1 MNLQSL
7 VTHFSI
13 CGLFTLNCIENMKQR
28 LLLVGSFIFFTLAS
42 IGQPI
47 FEAPRCGADMFQQIL
62 RKDPLFVSNEK
73 VMNEKIRAWVLQA
86 SGQKTISI
94 SVNNVGNNNVV
105 VAPTSVPVVTVPV
118 VFHIVNQNAAA
129 ISDQMI
135 IDAVAELNKAF
146 AHLGVYG
153 TDPKGVDTRIQFCL
167 ATRTPDG
174 GKTNGIDRINSYY
187 QNIDVD
193 LEAGKLGVL
202 SNWNPSKYANIWLVN
217 SIQGEIQPSVFE
229 CGKWERMGYGG
240 YASAGGG
247 LVVSSLSTP
256 LVAHEMGHY
265 LSLLH
270 TFQGTNCANN
280 DCTTDGDLVCDTP
293 PDRSIK
299 SSPCSSPENSCNTDT
314 ISGPFTVDEP
324 DNISNFM
331 DYGSPCPSVFTQGQ
345 ANRMMAFLNVFNGG
359 SLLTS
364 DGCSAPCADNV
375 AASFNFDAN
384 PHPVAGSTVN
394 FVNTSVGALTYEWYV
409 NGALVSTAN
418 NYSNTFTAIGT
429 YKVELKGVTA
439 GASCFSTYTANV
451 IVNCGVDAR
460 FSPDK
465 RIIASAAGVY
475 KDPVHFLNKSYG
487 ATTYNWYVSDELGTN
502 EQMVS
507 TSNDLLYDFLKPGS
521 YTIRLVA
528 SAGACISNSPTY
540 TLQVNN
546 PAADGQINIYS
557 VNCYKN
563 DSVRVV
569 FGVRNNGYDTIPAG
583 VSVNFYDR
591 YPSVPGP
598 IKMLNSF
605 VTDQMILG
613 KCEKVYTHIV
623 KAPRLNLD
631 SISLV
636 FDEENSVSELNEGNN
651 RTNRK
656 DFRFRLFVIPSDTT
670 VFVNTTLVIK
680 DSSAPDKLASI
691 KWSSSKGLLSCTT
704 CSNPVLS
711 VIDTTL
717 VKANAISV
725 FGCEDS
731 TFATINVFPVDVSIN
746 NLMVRCYKNDS
757 LQITSTVCLDSQ
769 YTSLYQPTQIRYF
782 DSDSTLPTSKFLGA
796 GWILASTSFAGN
808 CATITHIARNQN
820 VTNVVAYV
828 NSGLTPFENNT
839 ANNKTSVSYVPFS
852 IRFNPTQIDV
862 YRGDPTTLQPINSGD
877 KATTIVWTPSKGL
890 SCSNCLTPVL
900 TTNTNTLLKIV
911 GTTALFCKDSA
922 TLQVNAYHRS
932 HIALPNA
939 FSPNGDGLND
949 VFYVI
954 AGKDVKQ
961 VKQFQ
966 VFNRWGQKMFER
978 TNGKT
983 NDISFGWNGYYNGQ
997 LVVQGTYVYQIVIEL
1012 LTGELE
1018 IHKGNISVI
1027 R

>member
-418 NYSNTFTAIGT
+418 NYSNTFTATGT

-507 TSNDLLYDFLKPGS
+507 TSTDLLYDFLKPGS
-521 YTIRLVA
+521 YKIRLVA
-528 SAGACISNSPTY
+528 SAGACISNSPIY

-757 LQITSTVCLDSQ
+757 LQITSTVCLDNQ

-808 CATITHIARNQN
+808 CATITHIVRNQN

-997 LVVQGTYVYQIVIEL
+997 LVAQGTYVYQIVIEL

>member
-1 MNLQSL
+1 
-7 VTHFSI
+7 
-13 CGLFTLNCIENMKQR
+13 MKQR

-62 RKDPLFVSNEK
+62 RKDPLYASNEN

-86 SGQKTISI
+86 AGQKTISI

-129 ISDQMI
+129 ITDQMI

-153 TDPKGVDTRIQFCL
+153 TDPKGIDTRIQFCL

-409 NGALVSTAN
+409 NGTLVSTAN
-418 NYSNTFTAIGT
+418 NYSNTFTATGT

-460 FSPDK
+460 LSPDK

-623 KAPRLNLD
+623 KAPRLNVD

-656 DFRFRLFVIPSDTT
+656 GFRFRLFVIPSDTT

-725 FGCEDS
+725 FGCDDS
-731 TFATINVFPVDVSIN
+731 TFATINVFPVDISIN

-757 LQITSTVCLDSQ
+757 LQITSTVCLDNQ

-808 CATITHIARNQN
+808 CATITHIVRNQN
-820 VTNVVAYV
+820 VTSVVAYV

-997 LVVQGTYVYQIVIEL
+997 LVAQGTYVYQIVIEL

>member
-293 PDRSIK
+293 PDRSIN

-502 EQMVS
+502 EKMVS

-623 KAPRLNLD
+623 KAPRLNVD

-757 LQITSTVCLDSQ
+757 LQITSTVCLDNQ

-808 CATITHIARNQN
+808 CATITHIVRNQN

-839 ANNKTSVSYVPFS
+839 ANNKISVSYVPFS

-997 LVVQGTYVYQIVIEL
+997 LVAQGTYVYQIVIEL

>member
-129 ISDQMI
+129 ITDQMI

-418 NYSNTFTAIGT
+418 NYSNSFTATGT

-502 EQMVS
+502 EKMVS

-598 IKMLNSF
+598 IKMLNSI

-757 LQITSTVCLDSQ
+757 LQITSTVCLDNQ

-808 CATITHIARNQN
+808 CATISHIVRNQN

-839 ANNKTSVSYVPFS
+839 ANNKISVSYVPFS

-997 LVVQGTYVYQIVIEL
+997 LVAQGTYVYQIVIEL

>member
-1 MNLQSL
+1 M
-7 VTHFSI
+7 
-13 CGLFTLNCIENMKQR
+13 MRR
-28 LLLVGSFIFFTLAS
+28 LLLVCGFIVLAIAS
-42 IGQPI
+42 MAQQV
-47 FEAPRCGADMFQQIL
+47 FDAPKCGAEAYQQLL
-62 RKDPLFVSNEK
+62 RKDPMYVSREN
-73 VMNEKIRAWVLQA
+73 VMNEKIRAWVMQA
-86 SGQKTISI
+86 AGQRNIRISE
-94 SVNNVGNNNVV
+94 NNVGNNNVV
-105 VAPTSVPVVTVPV
+105 VAPMSVPVVTIPV
-118 VFHIVNQNAAA
+118 VFHIVNQNASA
-129 ISDQMI
+129 ITDQMI

-146 AHLGVYG
+146 AHLGIYG

-193 LEAGKLGVL
+193 LEGGVLGAL

-270 TFQGTNCANN
+270 TFTGTNCLNN

-299 SSPCSSPENSCNTDT
+299 GSSCAAPENSCNTDS
-314 ISGPFTVDEP
+314 ISGPFTTDVP

-345 ANRMMAFLNVFNGG
+345 ADRMMAFLNVFNGG

-364 DGCSAPCADNV
+364 DGCSAPCPDNV
-375 AASFNFDAN
+375 VASFNFDGN
-384 PHPVAGSTVN
+384 PHPVVGSTVN
-394 FVNTSVGALTYEWYV
+394 FINTSIGALTYEWYL
-409 NGALVSTAN
+409 NGALVSTTN
-418 NYSNTFTAIGT
+418 NYSNTFTATGT
-429 YKVELKGVTA
+429 YKVVLKGVTA
-439 GASCFSTYTANV
+439 AVVCYSTYTANV

-465 RIIASAAGVY
+465 RIIASAGGVY
-475 KDPVHFLNKSYG
+475 KDPVTFINKSYG
-487 ATTYNWYVSDELGTN
+487 ASTYNWYVSDELGAN

-507 TSNDLLYDFLKPGS
+507 TSTNLLYDFLKPGN
-521 YTIRLVA
+521 YKIRLVA
-528 SAGACISNSPTY
+528 STGACTSNSPTY

-557 VNCYKN
+557 VSCYKK

-591 YPSVPGP
+591 YPTVPGP

-605 VTDQMILG
+605 ATDQIILG

-636 FDEENSVSELNEGNN
+636 FDEENSITELNEGNN

-656 DFRFRLFVIPSDTT
+656 DFKFKLLLFPKDTT
-670 VFVNTTLVIK
+670 VLVNTTLTIK
-680 DSSAPDKLASI
+680 DSTAPDKLASI

-711 VIDTTL
+711 VIDTAL
-717 VKANAISV
+717 VKATAISV

-731 TFATINVFPVDVSIN
+731 TFADIKVFPVDLSIN
-746 NLMVRCYKNDS
+746 NLNVRCYKSDS
-757 LQITSTVCLDSQ
+757 LQITSTVCLDNQ
-769 YTSLYQPTQIRYF
+769 YTSLYRPTQIRYF
-782 DSDSTLPTSKFLGA
+782 DSDSTLPTSKFLGS
-796 GWILASTSFAGN
+796 GWIGTSQSFAGN
-808 CATITHIARNQN
+808 CATITHIVRNQN
-820 VTNVVAYV
+820 VTGVVAYL
-828 NSGLTPFENNT
+828 NSGLSPFETNI
-839 ANNKTSVSYVPFS
+839 ANNKVSIAYVPFS

-862 YRGDPTTLQPINSGD
+862 YRGEPTTLQPINSGE
-877 KATTIVWTPSKGL
+877 KATTIVWTPTQGL
-890 SCSNCLTPVL
+890 NCTGCLTPVL
-900 TTNTNTLLKIV
+900 TTNVNGLFKIV

-922 TLQVNAYHRS
+922 MLQVNAYYRS

-966 VFNRWGQKMFER
+966 VFNRWGQKMFEK

-983 NDISFGWNGYYNGQ
+983 NDINFGWNGYYNGQ
-997 LVVQGTYVYQIVIEL
+997 LVAQGTYVYQIVIEL
-1012 LTGELE
+1012 LSGELE

>member
-105 VAPTSVPVVTVPV
+105 VAPTSVPVVTVPL

-757 LQITSTVCLDSQ
+757 LQITSTVCLDNQ

-839 ANNKTSVSYVPFS
+839 ANNKISVSYVPFS

>member
-1 MNLQSL
+1 M
-7 VTHFSI
+7 
-13 CGLFTLNCIENMKQR
+13 QR
-28 LLLVGSFIFFTLAS
+28 LLLVFGFIVLALAS
-42 IGQPI
+42 MGQEV
-47 FEAPRCGADMFQQIL
+47 FEAPKCGADAYQQLL
-62 RKDPLFVSNEK
+62 RKDPMYVSREN

-86 SGQKTISI
+86 AGQRSI
-94 SVNNVGNNNVV
+94 KIAENNIGTNNVV
-105 VAPTSVPVVTVPV
+105 VAPMSVPVVTIPV
-118 VFHIVNQNAAA
+118 VFHIVNQNAAT
-129 ISDQMI
+129 ITDQMI
-135 IDAVAELNKAF
+135 IDAVADLNKAF

-167 ATRTPDG
+167 ASRTPDG
-174 GKTNGIDRINSYY
+174 GKTNGIERINSYY

-193 LEAGKLGVL
+193 LEGGKLGGL

-240 YASAGGG
+240 YAGPGSG

-270 TFQGTNCANN
+270 TFQGTNCLNN

-299 SSPCSSPENSCNTDT
+299 GSSCTSPENSCNTDT
-314 ISGPFTVDEP
+314 ISGPFTTDEP

-345 ANRMMAFLNVFNGG
+345 ADRMMAFLNLFNGG

-364 DGCSAPCADNV
+364 DGCAAPCSDNV
-375 AASFNFDAN
+375 VASFNFDTN
-384 PHPVAGSTVN
+384 PHPVVGSVVN
-394 FVNTSVGALTYEWYV
+394 FINTSVGALTYEWYLD
-409 NGALVSTAN
+409 GTLVSTAN
-418 NYSNTFTAIGT
+418 NYSNTFSATGT
-429 YKVELKGVTA
+429 YKIVLKALTA
-439 GASCFSTYTANV
+439 TSGCYSTYTANV

-465 RIIASAAGVY
+465 RIIASAGGVY
-475 KDPVHFLNKSYG
+475 KDPITFINKSYG
-487 ATTYNWYVSDELGTN
+487 ATTYNWYVSDELGAN

-507 TSNDLLYDFLKPGS
+507 TSTDLLYDFLKPGN

-528 SAGACISNSPTY
+528 SAGACSSNSPTY
-540 TLQVNN
+540 NLQVNN

-563 DSVRVV
+563 DSIRVV

-591 YPSVPGP
+591 FPSVPGP

-605 VTDQMILG
+605 ATDQAILG
-613 KCEKVYTHIV
+613 KCEKVYTHFV

-631 SISLV
+631 SITLV
-636 FDEENSVSELNEGNN
+636 FDEENIVSELNEGNN
-651 RTNRK
+651 SSSRK
-656 DFRFRLFVIPSDTT
+656 DFKFRLFVLPNDTT

-680 DSSAPDKLASI
+680 DSSAPDKISSI
-691 KWSSSKGLLSCTT
+691 TWTSSKGSLSCTG

-711 VIDTTL
+711 VIDTTV
-717 VKANAISV
+717 VKASAISV

-731 TFATINVFPVDVSIN
+731 TFANIKVFPVDLSIN
-746 NLMVRCYKNDS
+746 NLIVHCYKNDS
-757 LQITSTVCLDSQ
+757 LQITSTVCLDNQ
-769 YTSLYQPTQIRYF
+769 YTSLYKPTQIRYF

-796 GWILASTSFAGN
+796 GWIGTGQSFAGN
-808 CATITHIARNQN
+808 CATITHVVRNQN
-820 VTNVVAYV
+820 VTNVVAYL
-828 NSGLTPFENNT
+828 NSGLVPFETNS
-839 ANNKTSVSYVPFS
+839 ANNKVSIAYVPFS

-862 YRGDPTTLQPINSGD
+862 YRGEPTTLQPINSGD
-877 KATTIVWTPSKGL
+877 KATTIVWTPPAGL
-890 SCSNCLTPVL
+890 SCTGCLTPVL

-922 TLQVNAYHRS
+922 TLQVNAYYRS

-966 VFNRWGQKMFER
+966 VFNRWGQKMFEK

-983 NDISFGWNGYYNGQ
+983 NDINFGWNGYYNGQ
-997 LVVQGTYVYQIVIEL
+997 LAAQGTYVYQIVIEL
-1012 LTGELE
+1012 LSGALE
-1018 IHKGNISVI
+1018 VHKGNISVI

>member
-129 ISDQMI
+129 ITDQMI

-507 TSNDLLYDFLKPGS
+507 TSTDLLYDFLKPGS
-521 YTIRLVA
+521 YKIRLVA
-528 SAGACISNSPTY
+528 SAGACISNSPIY

-757 LQITSTVCLDSQ
+757 LQITSTVCLDNQ

-808 CATITHIARNQN
+808 CATITHIVRNQN
-820 VTNVVAYV
+820 VTSVVAYV

>member
-62 RKDPLFVSNEK
+62 RKDPLYASNEN

-129 ISDQMI
+129 ITDQMI

-270 TFQGTNCANN
+270 TFQGTNCVNN

-409 NGALVSTAN
+409 NGTLVSTAN
-418 NYSNTFTAIGT
+418 NYSNTFTATGT

-487 ATTYNWYVSDELGTN
+487 ATTYNWYVSDALGAN

-680 DSSAPDKLASI
+680 DSSAPDKSASI

-757 LQITSTVCLDSQ
+757 LQITSTVCLDNQ

-782 DSDSTLPTSKFLGA
+782 DSDSTLPTSKFLGT

-808 CATITHIARNQN
+808 CATITHIVRNQN
-820 VTNVVAYV
+820 VTSVVAYV

-997 LVVQGTYVYQIVIEL
+997 LVAQGTYVYQIVIEL

>member
-1 MNLQSL
+1 MR
-7 VTHFSI
+7 
-13 CGLFTLNCIENMKQR
+13 K
-28 LLLVGSFIFFTLAS
+28 LLLVCGFIVLAFAS
-42 IGQPI
+42 MGQEV
-47 FEAPRCGADMFQQIL
+47 FEAPKCGADAYLQLL
-62 RKDPLFVSNEK
+62 RKDPMYVSREN
-73 VMNEKIRAWVLQA
+73 VLNEKIRAWVMQA
-86 SGQKTISI
+86 AGQRSI
-94 SVNNVGNNNVV
+94 KIYENNIGNNNVV
-105 VAPTSVPVVTVPV
+105 VAPASVPVVTIPV
-118 VFHIVNQNAAA
+118 VFHVVNQNAAA
-129 ISDQMI
+129 ITDQMI

-146 AHLGVYG
+146 AHIGIYG
-153 TDPKGVDTRIQFCL
+153 IDPKGADTRIQFCL
-167 ATRTPDG
+167 ATRTPSG

-193 LEAGKLGVL
+193 LESGKLGAL

-270 TFQGTNCANN
+270 TFQGTNCLNN

-299 SSPCSSPENSCNTDT
+299 GSSCAAPENSCNTDT
-314 ISGPFTVDEP
+314 ISGPFTSDHP

-345 ANRMMAFLNVFNGG
+345 ADRMMAFLNLFNGG

-364 DGCSAPCADNV
+364 DGCSAPCSDNV
-375 AASFNFDAN
+375 VASFNFDAN
-384 PHPVAGSTVN
+384 PHPIVGSAVN
-394 FVNTSVGALTYEWYV
+394 FINTSVGALTYEWYL

-418 NYSNTFTAIGT
+418 NYSNTFSATGT
-429 YKVELKGVTA
+429 YTIELKALTA
-439 GASCFSTYTANV
+439 LASCYSTYTANV

-475 KDPVHFLNKSYG
+475 KDPVTFLNKSYG
-487 ATTYNWYVSDELGTN
+487 ASTYNWYVSDELGAN

-507 TSNDLLYDFLKPGS
+507 TSTDLLYDFLKPGN
-521 YTIRLVA
+521 YKIRLVGT
-528 SAGACISNSPTY
+528 AGACSSNSPTY

-605 VTDQMILG
+605 ATDQVILG

-631 SISLV
+631 SITLV
-636 FDEENSVSELNEGNN
+636 FDEENIVTELNEANN
-651 RTNRK
+651 KSSRK
-656 DFRFRLFVIPSDTT
+656 DFKFRLFVTPNDTT
-670 VFVNTTLVIK
+670 VLVNTTLIIK

-717 VKANAISV
+717 VKASAVSV

-731 TFATINVFPVDVSIN
+731 TFATIKVFPVDLSIS
-746 NLMVRCYKNDS
+746 NLTVRCYKTDS
-757 LQITSTVCLDSQ
+757 LQITSTVCLDNQ
-769 YTSLYQPTQIRYF
+769 YTSLYKPTQIRYF

-796 GWILASTSFAGN
+796 VWIASAQSFAGN
-808 CATITHIARNQN
+808 CATITHVVRNQN
-820 VTNVVAYV
+820 VTNVLAYL
-828 NSGLTPFENNT
+828 NSGLVPFETNST
-839 ANNKTSVSYVPFS
+839 NNKVNVAYVPFS
-852 IRFNPTQIDV
+852 IRFNPVQIDV
-862 YRGDPTTLQPINSGD
+862 YRGEPNTLLPINSGD
-877 KATTIVWTPSKGL
+877 KATTIVWTPPAGL
-890 SCSNCLTPVL
+890 SCTGCLTPVL
-900 TTNTNTLLKIV
+900 TTNVNGLFKIV

-922 TLQVNAYHRS
+922 TLQVNAYYRS

-966 VFNRWGQKMFER
+966 VFNRWGQKMFEK

-983 NDISFGWNGYYNGQ
+983 NDINFGWNGYYNGQ
-997 LVVQGTYVYQIVIEL
+997 LVAQGTYVYQIVIEL
-1012 LTGELE
+1012 LSGGLE
-1018 IHKGNISVI
+1018 IHKGNISVL

>member
-1 MNLQSL
+1 MR
-7 VTHFSI
+7 
-13 CGLFTLNCIENMKQR
+13 R
-28 LLLVGSFIFFTLAS
+28 LLLVCGLIVLALAS
-42 IGQPI
+42 MGQQV
-47 FEAPRCGADMFQQIL
+47 FEAPKCGADAYQQLL
-62 RKDPLFVSNEK
+62 RKDPMYVSREN
-73 VMNEKIRAWVLQA
+73 VMNEKIRAWVMQA
-86 SGQKTISI
+86 AGQRNIRISE
-94 SVNNVGNNNVV
+94 NNVGNNNVV
-105 VAPTSVPVVTVPV
+105 VAPMSVPVVTIPV

-129 ISDQMI
+129 ITDQMI
-135 IDAVAELNKAF
+135 IDAVTELNKAF
-146 AHLGVYG
+146 AHLGIYG

-193 LEAGKLGVL
+193 LEGGVLGAL

-217 SIQGEIQPSVFE
+217 SIQGEIPPSVFE

-240 YASAGGG
+240 YAGPGSG

-270 TFQGTNCANN
+270 TFAGTNCLNN
-280 DCTTDGDLVCDTP
+280 DCTTNGDLVCDTP
-293 PDRSIK
+293 PDRSTK
-299 SSPCSSPENSCNTDT
+299 GSSCASPENSCNTDT
-314 ISGPFTVDEP
+314 ISGPFTSDQP

-345 ANRMMAFLNVFNGG
+345 ADRMMAFLNVFSGG

-364 DGCSAPCADNV
+364 DGCSAPCPDNV
-375 AASFNFDAN
+375 VVSFNFDTN
-384 PHPVAGSTVN
+384 PHPVVGSTVN
-394 FVNTSVGALTYEWYV
+394 FINTSIGALTYEWYLDGV
-409 NGALVSTAN
+409 LVSTAI
-418 NYSNTFTAIGT
+418 NYSNTFTATGT
-429 YKVELKGVTA
+429 YKIVLKALTA
-439 GASCFSTYTANV
+439 AATCYSTYTANV

-460 FSPDK
+460 FSPNK

-475 KDPVHFLNKSYG
+475 KDPVTFINKSYG
-487 ATTYNWYVSDELGTN
+487 ATAYNWYVSDELGAN

-507 TSNDLLYDFLKPGS
+507 TSTDLLYDFLKPGS
-521 YTIRLVA
+521 YKIRLVA
-528 SAGACISNSPTY
+528 SAGSCISNSPIY
-540 TLQVNN
+540 TLQVDN

-557 VNCYKN
+557 VSCYKK

-583 VSVNFYDR
+583 ASVNFYDR
-591 YPSVPGP
+591 YPTVPGS

-605 VTDQMILG
+605 ATDQIILG

-623 KAPRLNLD
+623 KAPSLNLD
-631 SISLV
+631 AISLV
-636 FDEENSVSELNEGNN
+636 FDEENSVTELNEGNN

-656 DFRFRLFVIPSDTT
+656 DFKFKLLLFPKDTT
-670 VFVNTTLVIK
+670 VLVNTTLTIK
-680 DSSAPDKLASI
+680 DSTAPDKLASI
-691 KWSSSKGLLSCTT
+691 TWSTSKGSLSCTS

-711 VIDTTL
+711 VIDTAL
-717 VKANAISV
+717 VKATAISV

-731 TFATINVFPVDVSIN
+731 TFANIKVFPVDLSIN
-746 NLMVRCYKNDS
+746 NLIVRCYKSDS
-757 LQITSTVCLDSQ
+757 LQITSTVCLDNQ
-769 YTSLYQPTQIRYF
+769 YTSLYRPTQIRYF
-782 DSDSTLPTSKFLGA
+782 DSDSTLPTSKFLGS
-796 GWILASTSFAGN
+796 GWIGTSQSFAGN
-808 CATITHIARNQN
+808 CATITHMVRNQN
-820 VTNVVAYV
+820 VINVVAYL
-828 NSGLTPFENNT
+828 NNGLVPFETNT
-839 ANNKTSVSYVPFS
+839 TNNKVSVAYVPFS

-862 YRGDPTTLQPINSGD
+862 YRGEPATLQPINSGD
-877 KATTIVWTPSKGL
+877 KATTIVWTPPAGL
-890 SCSNCLTPVL
+890 SCTGCLTPVL
-900 TTNTNTLLKIV
+900 TTNVNGLFKIV

-922 TLQVNAYHRS
+922 TLQVNAYYRS

-939 FSPNGDGLND
+939 FSPNSDGLND

-966 VFNRWGQKMFER
+966 VFNRWGQKMFEK

-983 NDISFGWNGYYNGQ
+983 NDINFGWNGYYNGQ
-997 LVVQGTYVYQIVIEL
+997 LVAQGTYVYQIVIEL

-1018 IHKGNISVI
+1018 VHKGNISVI

>member
-1 MNLQSL
+1 
-7 VTHFSI
+7 
-13 CGLFTLNCIENMKQR
+13 MKQR

-62 RKDPLFVSNEK
+62 RKDPLYASNEN

-86 SGQKTISI
+86 AGQKTISI

-129 ISDQMI
+129 ITDQMI

-409 NGALVSTAN
+409 NGTLVSTAN
-418 NYSNTFTAIGT
+418 NYSNTFTATGT

-460 FSPDK
+460 LSPDK

-623 KAPRLNLD
+623 KAPRLNVD

-656 DFRFRLFVIPSDTT
+656 GFRFRLFVIPSDTT

-725 FGCEDS
+725 FGCDDS
-731 TFATINVFPVDVSIN
+731 TFATINVFPVDISIN

-757 LQITSTVCLDSQ
+757 LQITSTVCLDNQ

-808 CATITHIARNQN
+808 CATITHIVRNQN
-820 VTNVVAYV
+820 VTSVVAYV

-997 LVVQGTYVYQIVIEL
+997 LVAQGTYVYQIVIEL

>member
-1 MNLQSL
+1 M
-7 VTHFSI
+7 
-13 CGLFTLNCIENMKQR
+13 MRR
-28 LLLVGSFIFFTLAS
+28 LLLVCGFIVLAFAS
-42 IGQPI
+42 MGQQV
-47 FEAPRCGADMFQQIL
+47 FEAPKCGADAYQQLL
-62 RKDPLFVSNEK
+62 RKDPMYVSREN
-73 VMNEKIRAWVLQA
+73 VMNEKIRNWVLQA
-86 SGQKTISI
+86 AGQRSI
-94 SVNNVGNNNVV
+94 RIAENNVGNNNVV
-105 VAPTSVPVVTVPV
+105 VAPMSVPVVTIPV

-129 ISDQMI
+129 ITDQMI

-146 AHLGVYG
+146 AHLGMYG

-187 QNIDVD
+187 QNVDVD
-193 LEAGKLGVL
+193 LEGGMLGSL

-217 SIQGEIQPSVFE
+217 SIQGEIPPSVFE

-270 TFQGTNCANN
+270 TFQGTNCLNN

-299 SSPCSSPENSCNTDT
+299 GSSCTSPENSCNTDT
-314 ISGPFTVDEP
+314 ISGPFTIDEP

-345 ANRMMAFLNVFNGG
+345 ADRMMAFLNLFNGG

-364 DGCSAPCADNV
+364 DGCSAPCPDNIV
-375 AASFNFDAN
+375 ASFNFDAN
-384 PHPVAGSTVN
+384 PHPVVGSTVN
-394 FVNTSVGALTYEWYV
+394 FINTSVGALTYEWYLDGV
-409 NGALVSTAN
+409 LVSTTN
-418 NYSNTFTAIGT
+418 NYSNTFTATGT
-429 YKVELKGVTA
+429 YKIVLKALTA
-439 GASCFSTYTANV
+439 AASCYSTYTANV

-465 RIIASAAGVY
+465 RIIASAGGVY
-475 KDPVHFLNKSYG
+475 KDPVTFINKSYG
-487 ATTYNWYVSDELGTN
+487 ATTYNWYVSDELGAN

-507 TSNDLLYDFLKPGS
+507 SSTDLLYDFLKPGN
-521 YTIRLVA
+521 YKIRLVA
-528 SAGACISNSPTY
+528 SAGACTSNSPTY
-540 TLQVNN
+540 TLQVSN

-557 VNCYKN
+557 VSCYKN

-591 YPSVPGP
+591 YPSVAGP

-605 VTDQMILG
+605 ATDQTILG

-631 SISLV
+631 SITIV
-636 FDEENSVSELNEGNN
+636 FDEENIVAELNEGNN
-651 RTNRK
+651 TSSRK
-656 DFRFRLFVIPSDTT
+656 DFKFRLFVTPNDTT
-670 VFVNTTLVIK
+670 VLVNTILVLK
-680 DSSAPDKLASI
+680 DSTAPDKLASI
-691 KWSSSKGLLSCTT
+691 KWTTSKGSLSCVT

-717 VKANAISV
+717 VKVSAISV
-725 FGCEDS
+725 LGCEDS
-731 TFATINVFPVDVSIN
+731 TVANIKVFPVDLSIN
-746 NLMVRCYKNDS
+746 NLIVRCYKNDS
-757 LQITSTVCLDSQ
+757 LQITSTVCLDNQ
-769 YTSLYQPTQIRYF
+769 YTSLYRPTQIRYF
-782 DSDSTLPTSKFLGA
+782 DRDSTLPASKFLGSV
-796 GWILASTSFAGN
+796 WIATSQSFAGN
-808 CATITHIARNQN
+808 CVTITHIVRNQN
-820 VTNVVAYV
+820 VTGVVAYL
-828 NSGLTPFENNT
+828 NTGLSPFETNI
-839 ANNKTSVSYVPFS
+839 ANNKVSIAYVPFS

-862 YRGDPTTLQPINSGD
+862 YRGEPTTLQPINSGD
-877 KATTIVWTPSKGL
+877 KATTIVWTPPQGL
-890 SCSNCLTPVL
+890 SCTSCLTPVL
-900 TTNTNTLLKIV
+900 TTNVNGLFKIV

-922 TLQVNAYHRS
+922 TLQVNAYYRS

-966 VFNRWGQKMFER
+966 VFNRWGQKMFEK

-983 NDISFGWNGYYNGQ
+983 NDINFGWNGYYNRQ
-997 LVVQGTYVYQIVIEL
+997 LVAQGTYVYQIVIEL
-1012 LTGELE
+1012 LSGELE

>member
-1 MNLQSL
+1 
-7 VTHFSI
+7 
-13 CGLFTLNCIENMKQR
+13 MKQR

-47 FEAPRCGADMFQQIL
+47 FEAPRCGADMFQQLL
-62 RKDPLFVSNEK
+62 RKDPLFVSNEN

-118 VFHIVNQNAAA
+118 VFHVVNQNAAA
-129 ISDQMI
+129 ITDQMI

-418 NYSNTFTAIGT
+418 NYSNTFTATGT

-623 KAPRLNLD
+623 KAPRLNVD

-711 VIDTTL
+711 VMDTTL

-757 LQITSTVCLDSQ
+757 LQITSTVCLDNQ

-808 CATITHIARNQN
+808 CATITHIVRNQN

-997 LVVQGTYVYQIVIEL
+997 LVAQGTYVYQIVIEL

>member
-1 MNLQSL
+1 MR
-7 VTHFSI
+7 
-13 CGLFTLNCIENMKQR
+13 R
-28 LLLVGSFIFFTLAS
+28 LLLVFGFIVLALAS
-42 IGQPI
+42 MGQEV
-47 FEAPRCGADMFQQIL
+47 FEAPKCGADAYQQLL
-62 RKDPLFVSNEK
+62 RKDPMYVSREN

-86 SGQKTISI
+86 AGQRSI
-94 SVNNVGNNNVV
+94 KIAENNIGTNNVV
-105 VAPTSVPVVTVPV
+105 VAPMSVPVVTIPV
-118 VFHIVNQNAAA
+118 VFHIVNQNAAT
-129 ISDQMI
+129 ITDQMI
-135 IDAVAELNKAF
+135 IDAVADLNKAF

-167 ATRTPDG
+167 ASRTPDG
-174 GKTNGIDRINSYY
+174 GKTNGIERINSYY
-187 QNIDVD
+187 QNIDVE
-193 LEAGKLGVL
+193 LEGGVLGAL

-240 YASAGGG
+240 YAGPGSG

-270 TFQGTNCANN
+270 TFQGTNCLNN

-299 SSPCSSPENSCNTDT
+299 GSSCTSPENSCNTDT
-314 ISGPFTVDEP
+314 ISGPFTTDEP

-345 ANRMMAFLNVFNGG
+345 ADRMMAFLNLFNGG

-364 DGCSAPCADNV
+364 DGCAAPCSDNV
-375 AASFNFDAN
+375 VASFNFDAN
-384 PHPVAGSTVN
+384 PHPVVGSAVN
-394 FVNTSVGALTYEWYV
+394 FINTSAGALTYEWYLD
-409 NGALVSTAN
+409 GTLVSTAN
-418 NYSNTFTAIGT
+418 NYSNTFSATGT
-429 YKVELKGVTA
+429 YKIVLKALTATA
-439 GASCFSTYTANV
+439 GCYSTYTANV

-465 RIIASAAGVY
+465 RIIASAGGVY
-475 KDPVHFLNKSYG
+475 KDPITFINKSYG
-487 ATTYNWYVSDELGTN
+487 ATTYNWYVSDELGAN

-507 TSNDLLYDFLKPGS
+507 TSTDLLYDFLKPGN

-528 SAGACISNSPTY
+528 SAGACSSNSPTY
-540 TLQVNN
+540 NLQVNN

-563 DSVRVV
+563 DSIRVV

-591 YPSVPGP
+591 YPSVAGP

-605 VTDQMILG
+605 ATDQAILG

-623 KAPRLNLD
+623 KAPRSNLD
-631 SISLV
+631 SITLV
-636 FDEENSVSELNEGNN
+636 FDEENIVSELNEGNN
-651 RTNRK
+651 SSSRK
-656 DFRFRLFVIPSDTT
+656 DFKFRLFVLPNDTT

-680 DSSAPDKLASI
+680 DSSAPDKISSI
-691 KWSSSKGLLSCTT
+691 TWTSSKGSLSCTG

-711 VIDTTL
+711 VIDTTV
-717 VKANAISV
+717 VKASAISV

-731 TFATINVFPVDVSIN
+731 TFANIKVFPVDLSIS
-746 NLMVRCYKNDS
+746 NLTVRCYKTDS
-757 LQITSTVCLDSQ
+757 LQITSTICLDNH
-769 YTSLYQPTQIRYF
+769 YTSLYKPTQIRYF

-796 GWILASTSFAGN
+796 GWIGTGQSFAGN
-808 CATITHIARNQN
+808 CATITHVVRNQN
-820 VTNVVAYV
+820 VTNVVAYL
-828 NSGLTPFENNT
+828 NSGLVPFETNS
-839 ANNKTSVSYVPFS
+839 ANNKVSIAYVPFS

-862 YRGDPTTLQPINSGD
+862 YRGEPTTLQPINSGD
-877 KATTIVWTPSKGL
+877 KATTIVWTPPAGL
-890 SCSNCLTPVL
+890 SCTGCLTPVL

-922 TLQVNAYHRS
+922 TLQVNAYYRS

-966 VFNRWGQKMFER
+966 VFNRWGQKMFEK

-983 NDISFGWNGYYNGQ
+983 NDINFGWNGYYNGQ
-997 LVVQGTYVYQIVIEL
+997 LAAQGTYVYQIVIEL
-1012 LTGELE
+1012 LSGALE
-1018 IHKGNISVI
+1018 VHKGNISVI

>member
-129 ISDQMI
+129 ITDQMI

-487 ATTYNWYVSDELGTN
+487 ATTYNWYVSDALGAN

-623 KAPRLNLD
+623 KAPRLNVD

-949 VFYVI
+949 VIYVI

-997 LVVQGTYVYQIVIEL
+997 LVAQGTYVYQIVIEL

>member
-1 MNLQSL
+1 MR
-7 VTHFSI
+7 
-13 CGLFTLNCIENMKQR
+13 K
-28 LLLVGSFIFFTLAS
+28 LLLVCGFIVLAFAS
-42 IGQPI
+42 MGQEV
-47 FEAPRCGADMFQQIL
+47 FEAPKCGADAYLQLL
-62 RKDPLFVSNEK
+62 RKDPMYVSREN
-73 VMNEKIRAWVLQA
+73 VLNEKIRAWVMQA
-86 SGQKTISI
+86 AGQRSI
-94 SVNNVGNNNVV
+94 KIYENNIGNNNVV
-105 VAPTSVPVVTVPV
+105 VAPASVPVVTIPV
-118 VFHIVNQNAAA
+118 VFHVVNQNAAA
-129 ISDQMI
+129 ITDQMI

-146 AHLGVYG
+146 AHIGIYG
-153 TDPKGVDTRIQFCL
+153 IDPKGADTRIQFCL
-167 ATRTPDG
+167 ATRTPSG

-193 LEAGKLGVL
+193 LESGKLGAL

-270 TFQGTNCANN
+270 TFQGTNCLNN

-299 SSPCSSPENSCNTDT
+299 GSSCAAPENSCNTDT
-314 ISGPFTVDEP
+314 ISGPFTSDQP

-345 ANRMMAFLNVFNGG
+345 ADRMMAFLNLFNGG

-364 DGCSAPCADNV
+364 DGCSAPCSDNV
-375 AASFNFDAN
+375 VASFNFDAN
-384 PHPVAGSTVN
+384 PHPIVGSAVN
-394 FVNTSVGALTYEWYV
+394 FINTSVGALTYEWYL

-418 NYSNTFTAIGT
+418 NYSNTFSATGT
-429 YKVELKGVTA
+429 YTIELKALTA
-439 GASCFSTYTANV
+439 LASCYSTYTANV

-475 KDPVHFLNKSYG
+475 KDPVTFLNKSYG
-487 ATTYNWYVSDELGTN
+487 ASTYNWYVSDELGAN

-507 TSNDLLYDFLKPGS
+507 TSTDLLYDFLKPGN
-521 YTIRLVA
+521 YKIRLVGT
-528 SAGACISNSPTY
+528 AGACSSNSPTY

-546 PAADGQINIYS
+546 PASDGQINIYS

-605 VTDQMILG
+605 ATDQAILG

-631 SISLV
+631 SITLV
-636 FDEENSVSELNEGNN
+636 FDEENIVTELNEANN
-651 RTNRK
+651 KSSRK
-656 DFRFRLFVIPSDTT
+656 DFKFRLFVTPNDTT
-670 VFVNTTLVIK
+670 VLVNTTLIIK

-717 VKANAISV
+717 VKASAVSV

-731 TFATINVFPVDVSIN
+731 TFATIKVFPVDLSIS
-746 NLMVRCYKNDS
+746 NLIVRCYKTDS
-757 LQITSTVCLDSQ
+757 LQITSTVCLDNQ
-769 YTSLYQPTQIRYF
+769 YTSLYKPTQIRYF

-796 GWILASTSFAGN
+796 VWIASAQSFAGN
-808 CATITHIARNQN
+808 CATITHVVRNQN
-820 VTNVVAYV
+820 VTNVVAYL
-828 NSGLTPFENNT
+828 NSGLVPFETNST
-839 ANNKTSVSYVPFS
+839 NNKVSVAYVPFS
-852 IRFNPTQIDV
+852 IRFNPVQIDV
-862 YRGDPTTLQPINSGD
+862 YRGEPNTLLPINSGD
-877 KATTIVWTPSKGL
+877 KATTIVWTPPAGL
-890 SCSNCLTPVL
+890 SCTGCLTPVL
-900 TTNTNTLLKIV
+900 TTNVNGLFKIV

-922 TLQVNAYHRS
+922 TLQVNAYYRS

-966 VFNRWGQKMFER
+966 VFNRWGQKMFEK

-983 NDISFGWNGYYNGQ
+983 NDINFGWNGYYNGQ
-997 LVVQGTYVYQIVIEL
+997 LVAQGTYVYQIVIEL
-1012 LTGELE
+1012 LSGGLE
-1018 IHKGNISVI
+1018 IHKGNISVL

>member
-1 MNLQSL
+1 MLQRFL
-7 VTHFSI
+7 LICVFIVVTITSF
-13 CGLFTLNCIENMKQR
+13 GQVLFE
-28 LLLVGSFIFFTLAS
+28 S
-42 IGQPI
+42 
-47 FEAPRCGADMFQQIL
+47 PRCGADMFSQIL
-62 RKDPLFVSNEK
+62 RKDPFYVSREN
-73 VMNEKIRAWVLQA
+73 VMNEKIRDWVLQA
-86 SGQKTISI
+86 AGQRSI
-94 SVNNVGNNNVV
+94 RIAENNQGNNNVV
-105 VAPTSVPVVTVPV
+105 VAPFSVPVVTIPV
-118 VFHIVNQNAAA
+118 VFHIVNQSPAA
-129 ISDQMI
+129 ITDQMI

-146 AHLGVYG
+146 AHVGIYG
-153 TDPKGVDTRIQFCL
+153 TDAKGVDTRIQFCL
-167 ATRTPDG
+167 ASKTPDG

-193 LEAGKLGVL
+193 LESGMLGAL
-202 SNWNPSKYANIWLVN
+202 STWDVSKYANIWLVN
-217 SIQGEIQPSVFE
+217 SIQGEIQPSIFE
-229 CGKWERMGYGG
+229 CGKWDRMGYGG

-247 LVVSSLSTP
+247 LVVSSLGAP

-270 TFQGTNCANN
+270 TFQGTNCLNN
-280 DCTTDGDLVCDTP
+280 DCTKEGDLVCDTP
-293 PDRSIK
+293 PDRSMK
-299 SSPCSSPENSCNTDT
+299 GSSCASPENSCNTDT
-314 ISGPFTVDEP
+314 ISGPFTTDVP

-345 ANRMMAFLNVFNGG
+345 ADRMMAFLNLFNGG

-364 DGCSAPCADNV
+364 DGCAAPCADNV
-375 AASFNFDAN
+375 VASFNYDAN
-384 PHPVAGSTVN
+384 PHPVVGSTVN
-394 FVNTSVGALTYEWYV
+394 FINTSVGALTYEWYV
-409 NGALVSTAN
+409 DNVLVSTTA
-418 NYSNTFTAIGT
+418 NYSNTFTATGT
-429 YKVELKGVTA
+429 YKVVLKALTA
-439 GASCFSTYTANV
+439 AATCFSSYTANV

-475 KDPVHFLNKSYG
+475 KEPVLFSNKSYG
-487 ATTYNWYVSDELGTN
+487 ATNYNWYVTDELGAN

-507 TSNDLLYDFLKPGS
+507 TTTDLLYDFLKPGN
-521 YTIRLVA
+521 YKLRLVA
-528 SAGACISNSPTY
+528 TAGTCISNSPTY
-540 TLQVNN
+540 TMQVNN
-546 PAADGQINIYS
+546 PAADGQINIYGVS
-557 VNCYKN
+557 CYKN

-591 YPSVPGP
+591 FPNVPGP

-605 VTDQMILG
+605 ATDQAILG

-631 SISLV
+631 SITLV
-636 FDEENSVSELNEGNN
+636 FDEENIIAELNEGNN
-651 RTNRK
+651 KSSRK
-656 DFRFRLFVIPSDTT
+656 DFKFKLFVTPKDTT

-680 DSSAPDKLASI
+680 DSTAPDKAVSVR
-691 KWSSSKGLLSCTT
+691 WSTNKGTLSCTT

-711 VIDTTL
+711 VIDTAI

-731 TFATINVFPVDVSIN
+731 TFANIKVFPVDISIS
-746 NLMVRCYKNDS
+746 NLIVHCYKNDS
-757 LQITSTVCLDSQ
+757 LQITSTVCLDNH

-782 DSDSTLPTSKFLGA
+782 DKDSTLVNSKFLGA
-796 GWILASTSFAGN
+796 VWIPTSTSFAGN
-808 CATITHIARNQN
+808 CATITHVVRNQN
-820 VTNVVAYV
+820 VTNVVAYI
-828 NSGLTPFENNT
+828 NSGLVPFENNIS
-839 ANNKTSVSYVPFS
+839 NNKVSVGYTPFS

-862 YRGDPTTLQPINSGD
+862 YRGEPTTLLPINSGD
-877 KATTIVWTPSKGL
+877 KATTIVWTPSTGL
-890 SCSNCLTPVL
+890 SCNNCLTPVL
-900 TTNTNTLLKIV
+900 TTNTNTALKIV

-922 TLQVNAYHRS
+922 TLQVNAYYRS

-939 FSPNGDGLND
+939 FTPNGDGLND

-954 AGKDVKQ
+954 AGKDVKM

-966 VFNRWGQKMFER
+966 VFNRWGQKMFEK

-983 NDISFGWNGYYNGQ
+983 NDIGFGWNGYYNGQ
-997 LVVQGTYVYQIVIEL
+997 LVTQGTYVYQIVIEL

-1018 IHKGNISVI
+1018 IHKGNISVL

>member
-429 YKVELKGVTA
+429 YKVELKGITA

-487 ATTYNWYVSDELGTN
+487 ATTYNWYVSDALGAN

-757 LQITSTVCLDSQ
+757 LQITSTVCLDNQ

-839 ANNKTSVSYVPFS
+839 ANNKISVSYVPFS

-997 LVVQGTYVYQIVIEL
+997 LVAQGTYVYQIVIEL

>member
-1 MNLQSL
+1 M
-7 VTHFSI
+7 
-13 CGLFTLNCIENMKQR
+13 MRR
-28 LLLVGSFIFFTLAS
+28 LLLVCGFIVLALAS
-42 IGQPI
+42 MAQQI
-47 FEAPRCGADMFQQIL
+47 FEAPKCGADAYQQLL
-62 RKDPLFVSNEK
+62 RKDPMYVSRENIL
-73 VMNEKIRAWVLQA
+73 NEKIRAWVLQA
-86 SGQKTISI
+86 AGQRSIRISE
-94 SVNNVGNNNVV
+94 NNVGNNNVV
-105 VAPTSVPVVTVPV
+105 VAPMSVPVVTIPV
-118 VFHIVNQNAAA
+118 VIHIVNQNAAA
-129 ISDQMI
+129 ITDQMI

-167 ATRTPDG
+167 ATRSPNG

-193 LEAGKLGVL
+193 LEGGVLGGL

-256 LVAHEMGHY
+256 LIAHEMGHY

-270 TFQGTNCANN
+270 TFTGTNCLNN

-299 SSPCSSPENSCNTDT
+299 GSSCAAPENSCNTDT
-314 ISGPFTVDEP
+314 ISGPFTTDQP

-345 ANRMMAFLNVFNGG
+345 ADRMMAFLNLFNGG

-364 DGCSAPCADNV
+364 DGCAAPCPDNIV
-375 AASFNFDAN
+375 ASFNFDAN
-384 PHPVAGSTVN
+384 PHPVVGSAVN
-394 FVNTSVGALTYEWYV
+394 FVNTSVGALTYEWYLD
-409 NGALVSTAN
+409 GALVSTAI
-418 NYSNTFTAIGT
+418 NYSNTFTATGT
-429 YKVELKGVTA
+429 YTIELKAITA
-439 GASCFSTYTANV
+439 SATCYSNYTANV

-465 RIIASAAGVY
+465 RIIASAGGVY
-475 KDPVHFLNKSYG
+475 KDPVTFINKSYG
-487 ATTYNWYVSDELGTN
+487 ATTYNWFVSDELGAN
-502 EQMVS
+502 EQMVA
-507 TSNDLLYDFLKPGS
+507 TTKDLLYDFLKPGNYS
-521 YTIRLVA
+521 IRLVA

-540 TLQVNN
+540 TLQVSN

-557 VNCYKN
+557 VSCYKN

-583 VSVNFYDR
+583 VSIIFYDR
-591 YPSVPGP
+591 YPTVAGP

-605 VTDQMILG
+605 ATDQAILG

-623 KAPRLNLD
+623 KAPRLGLD
-631 SISLV
+631 SITLV
-636 FDEENSVSELNEGNN
+636 FDEENAVLELNEGNN
-651 RTNRK
+651 RSSRK
-656 DFRFRLFVIPSDTT
+656 NFKFKLLVFPNDTT
-670 VFVNTTLVIK
+670 VLVNTTLVLK
-680 DSSAPDKLASI
+680 DSTAPDKLASI
-691 KWSSSKGLLSCTT
+691 TWSTSKGSLSCTS

-717 VKANAISV
+717 VKVNATSV
-725 FGCEDS
+725 LGCDDS
-731 TFATINVFPVDVSIN
+731 TVANIKVFPVDLSIN
-746 NLMVRCYKNDS
+746 NLTVRCYKTDS
-757 LQITSTVCLDSQ
+757 LQITSTVCLDNQ
-769 YTSLYQPTQIRYF
+769 YTSLYKPTQIRFF
-782 DSDSTLPTSKFLGA
+782 DSDSTLPTSKFLGSV
-796 GWILASTSFAGN
+796 WIASSQSFAGN
-808 CATITHIARNQN
+808 CATITHIVRNQN
-820 VTNVVAYV
+820 VTNVVAYL
-828 NSGLTPFENNT
+828 NSGLVPFETNT
-839 ANNKTSVSYVPFS
+839 ANNKVSVAYMPFS

-862 YRGDPTTLQPINSGD
+862 YRGEPTILQPVNSGD
-877 KATTIVWTPSKGL
+877 KATTIVWTPTQGL
-890 SCSNCLTPVL
+890 SCTGCLTPVL
-900 TTNTNTLLKIV
+900 TTNVNGLFKIV

-922 TLQVNAYHRS
+922 TLQVNAYYRS

-966 VFNRWGQKMFER
+966 VFNRWGQKMFEK

-983 NDISFGWNGYYNGQ
+983 NDINFGWNGYYNGQ
-997 LVVQGTYVYQIVIEL
+997 LVAQGTYVYQIVIEL
-1012 LTGELE
+1012 LSGELE
-1018 IHKGNISVI
+1018 IHKGNISVL

>member
-129 ISDQMI
+129 ITDQMI

-418 NYSNTFTAIGT
+418 NYSNSFTATGT

-487 ATTYNWYVSDELGTN
+487 ATTYNWYVSDALGAN

-757 LQITSTVCLDSQ
+757 LQITSTVCLDNQ

-808 CATITHIARNQN
+808 CATITHIVRNQN
-820 VTNVVAYV
+820 VTSVVAYV

-839 ANNKTSVSYVPFS
+839 ANNKISVSYVPFS

-997 LVVQGTYVYQIVIEL
+997 LVAQGTYVYQIVIEL

>member
-47 FEAPRCGADMFQQIL
+47 FEAPRCGADMFQQLL
-62 RKDPLFVSNEK
+62 RKDPLFVSNEN

-118 VFHIVNQNAAA
+118 VFHVVNQNAAA
-129 ISDQMI
+129 ITDQMI

-418 NYSNTFTAIGT
+418 NYSNTFTATGT

-711 VIDTTL
+711 VMDTTL

-757 LQITSTVCLDSQ
+757 LQITSTVCLDNQ

-808 CATITHIARNQN
+808 CATITHIVRNQN

-997 LVVQGTYVYQIVIEL
+997 LVAQGTYVYQIVIEL

>member
-62 RKDPLFVSNEK
+62 RKDPHFVSNEK

-105 VAPTSVPVVTVPV
+105 VAPTSVPVVTVPL

-949 VFYVI
+949 VIYVI

-997 LVVQGTYVYQIVIEL
+997 LVAQGTYVYQIVIEL

>member
-1 MNLQSL
+1 M
-7 VTHFSI
+7 
-13 CGLFTLNCIENMKQR
+13 MRR
-28 LLLVGSFIFFTLAS
+28 LLLVCGFIVLAIAS
-42 IGQPI
+42 MAQQV
-47 FEAPRCGADMFQQIL
+47 FDAPKCGAEAYQQLL
-62 RKDPLFVSNEK
+62 RKDPMYVSREN
-73 VMNEKIRAWVLQA
+73 VMNEKIRAWVMQA
-86 SGQKTISI
+86 AGQRSI
-94 SVNNVGNNNVV
+94 KIAENNVGNNNVV
-105 VAPTSVPVVTVPV
+105 LAPMSVPVVTIPV

-129 ISDQMI
+129 ITDQMI

-146 AHLGVYG
+146 AHLGIYG

-167 ATRTPDG
+167 ASRTPDG

-187 QNIDVD
+187 QNVDVD
-193 LEAGKLGVL
+193 LESGVLGAL

-270 TFQGTNCANN
+270 TFTGTNCLNN

-299 SSPCSSPENSCNTDT
+299 GSSCAAPENSCNTDS
-314 ISGPFTVDEP
+314 ISGPFTTDVP

-345 ANRMMAFLNVFNGG
+345 ADRMMAFLNVFNGG

-364 DGCSAPCADNV
+364 DGCSAPCPDNV
-375 AASFNFDAN
+375 VASFNFDGN
-384 PHPVAGSTVN
+384 PHPVVGSTVN
-394 FVNTSVGALTYEWYV
+394 FINTSIGALTYEWYL
-409 NGALVSTAN
+409 NGALVSTTN
-418 NYSNTFTAIGT
+418 NYSNTFTATGT
-429 YKVELKGVTA
+429 YKVVLKGVTA
-439 GASCFSTYTANV
+439 AVVCYSTYTANV

-465 RIIASAAGVY
+465 RIIASAGGVY
-475 KDPVHFLNKSYG
+475 KDPVTFINKSYG
-487 ATTYNWYVSDELGTN
+487 ASTYNWYVSDELGAN

-507 TSNDLLYDFLKPGS
+507 TSTNLLYDFLKPGN
-521 YTIRLVA
+521 YKIRLVA
-528 SAGACISNSPTY
+528 STGACTSNSPTY

-557 VNCYKN
+557 VSCYKK

-591 YPSVPGP
+591 YPTVPGP

-605 VTDQMILG
+605 ATDQIILG

-636 FDEENSVSELNEGNN
+636 FDEENSITELNEGNN

-656 DFRFRLFVIPSDTT
+656 DFKFKLLLFPKDTT
-670 VFVNTTLVIK
+670 VLVNTTLTIK
-680 DSSAPDKLASI
+680 DSTAPDKLASI

-711 VIDTTL
+711 VIDTAL
-717 VKANAISV
+717 VKATAISV

-731 TFATINVFPVDVSIN
+731 TFADIKVFPVDLSIN
-746 NLMVRCYKNDS
+746 NLNVRCYKSDS
-757 LQITSTVCLDSQ
+757 LQITSTVCLDNQ
-769 YTSLYQPTQIRYF
+769 YTSLYRPTQIRYF
-782 DSDSTLPTSKFLGA
+782 DSDSTLPTSKFLGS
-796 GWILASTSFAGN
+796 GWIGTSQSFAGN
-808 CATITHIARNQN
+808 CATITHIVRNQN
-820 VTNVVAYV
+820 VTGVVAYL
-828 NSGLTPFENNT
+828 NSGLSPFETNI
-839 ANNKTSVSYVPFS
+839 ANNKVSIAYVPFS

-862 YRGDPTTLQPINSGD
+862 YRGEPTTLQPINSGE
-877 KATTIVWTPSKGL
+877 KATTIVWTPTQGL
-890 SCSNCLTPVL
+890 SCTGCLTPVL
-900 TTNTNTLLKIV
+900 TTNVNTLLKLV

-922 TLQVNAYHRS
+922 TLQVNAYYRS

-966 VFNRWGQKMFER
+966 VFNRWGQKMFEK

-983 NDISFGWNGYYNGQ
+983 NDINFGWNGYYNGQ
-997 LVVQGTYVYQIVIEL
+997 LVAQGTYVYQIVIEL
-1012 LTGELE
+1012 LSGELE

>member
-1 MNLQSL
+1 M
-7 VTHFSI
+7 
-13 CGLFTLNCIENMKQR
+13 MQR
-28 LLLVGSFIFFTLAS
+28 LLLVFGFIVLALAS
-42 IGQPI
+42 MGQEV
-47 FEAPRCGADMFQQIL
+47 FEAPKCGADAYQQLL
-62 RKDPLFVSNEK
+62 RKDPMYVSREN

-86 SGQKTISI
+86 AGQRSI
-94 SVNNVGNNNVV
+94 KIAENNIGTNNVV
-105 VAPTSVPVVTVPV
+105 VAPLSVPVVTIPV
-118 VFHIVNQNAAA
+118 VFHIVNQNAAT
-129 ISDQMI
+129 ITDQMI
-135 IDAVAELNKAF
+135 IDAVADLNKAF

-167 ATRTPDG
+167 ASRTPDG
-174 GKTNGIDRINSYY
+174 GKTNGIERINSYY

-193 LEAGKLGVL
+193 LEGGKLGVL

-240 YASAGGG
+240 YAGPGSG

-270 TFQGTNCANN
+270 TFQGTNCLNN

-299 SSPCSSPENSCNTDT
+299 GSSCTSPENSCNTDT
-314 ISGPFTVDEP
+314 ISGPFTTDEP

-345 ANRMMAFLNVFNGG
+345 ADRMMAFLNLFNGG

-364 DGCSAPCADNV
+364 DGCAAPCSDNV
-375 AASFNFDAN
+375 VASFNFDAN
-384 PHPVAGSTVN
+384 PHPVVGSAVN
-394 FVNTSVGALTYEWYV
+394 FINTSVGALTYEWYLD
-409 NGALVSTAN
+409 GTLVSTVN
-418 NYSNTFTAIGT
+418 NYSNTFSATGT
-429 YKVELKGVTA
+429 YKIVLKALTA
-439 GASCFSTYTANV
+439 TSGCYSTYTANV

-465 RIIASAAGVY
+465 RIIASAGGVY
-475 KDPVHFLNKSYG
+475 KDPITFINKSYG
-487 ATTYNWYVSDELGTN
+487 ATTYNWYVSDELGAN

-507 TSNDLLYDFLKPGS
+507 TSTDLLYDFLKPGN

-528 SAGACISNSPTY
+528 SAGACSSNSPTY
-540 TLQVNN
+540 NLQVNN

-563 DSVRVV
+563 DSIRVV

-591 YPSVPGP
+591 FPSVPGP

-605 VTDQMILG
+605 ATDQAILG

-631 SISLV
+631 SITLV
-636 FDEENSVSELNEGNN
+636 FDEENIVSELNEGNN
-651 RTNRK
+651 SSSRK
-656 DFRFRLFVIPSDTT
+656 DFKFRLFVLPNDTT

-680 DSSAPDKLASI
+680 DSSAPDKISSI
-691 KWSSSKGLLSCTT
+691 TWTSSKGSLSCTG

-711 VIDTTL
+711 VIDTTV
-717 VKANAISV
+717 VKASAISV

-731 TFATINVFPVDVSIN
+731 TFANIKVFPVDLSIN
-746 NLMVRCYKNDS
+746 NLIVHCYKNDS
-757 LQITSTVCLDSQ
+757 LQITSTVCLDNQ
-769 YTSLYQPTQIRYF
+769 YTSLYKPTQIRYF

-796 GWILASTSFAGN
+796 GWIGTGQSFAGN
-808 CATITHIARNQN
+808 CATITHVVRNQN
-820 VTNVVAYV
+820 VTNVVAYL
-828 NSGLTPFENNT
+828 NSGLVPFETNS
-839 ANNKTSVSYVPFS
+839 ANNKVSIVYVPFS
-852 IRFNPTQIDV
+852 IRFNPIQIDV
-862 YRGDPTTLQPINSGD
+862 YRGEPTTLQPINSGD
-877 KATTIVWTPSKGL
+877 KATTIVWTPPAGL
-890 SCSNCLTPVL
+890 SCTGCLTPVL

-922 TLQVNAYHRS
+922 TLQVNAYYRS

-949 VFYVI
+949 IFYVI

-966 VFNRWGQKMFER
+966 VFNRWGQKMFEKI
-978 TNGKT
+978 NGKT
-983 NDISFGWNGYYNGQ
+983 NDINFGWNGYYNGQ
-997 LVVQGTYVYQIVIEL
+997 LAAQGTYVYQIVIEL
-1012 LTGELE
+1012 LSGALE
-1018 IHKGNISVI
+1018 VHKGNISVI

>member
-1 MNLQSL
+1 
-7 VTHFSI
+7 
-13 CGLFTLNCIENMKQR
+13 MKQR

-62 RKDPLFVSNEK
+62 RKDPLYASNEN

-129 ISDQMI
+129 ITDQMI

-270 TFQGTNCANN
+270 TFQGTNCVNN

-409 NGALVSTAN
+409 NGTLVSTAN
-418 NYSNTFTAIGT
+418 NYSNTFTATGT

-487 ATTYNWYVSDELGTN
+487 ATTYNWYVSDALGAN

-680 DSSAPDKLASI
+680 DSSAPDKSASI

-757 LQITSTVCLDSQ
+757 LQITSTVCLDNQ

-782 DSDSTLPTSKFLGA
+782 DSDSTLPTSKFLGT

-808 CATITHIARNQN
+808 CATITHIVRNQN
-820 VTNVVAYV
+820 VTSVVAYV

-997 LVVQGTYVYQIVIEL
+997 LVAQGTYVYQIVIEL

>member
-129 ISDQMI
+129 ITDQMI

-507 TSNDLLYDFLKPGS
+507 TSTDLLYDFLKPGS
-521 YTIRLVA
+521 YKIRLVA
-528 SAGACISNSPTY
+528 SAGACISNSPIY

-623 KAPRLNLD
+623 KAPRLNVD

-757 LQITSTVCLDSQ
+757 LQITSTVCLDNQ

-808 CATITHIARNQN
+808 CATITHIVRNQN
-820 VTNVVAYV
+820 VTSVVAYV

>member
-418 NYSNTFTAIGT
+418 NYSNTFTATGT
-429 YKVELKGVTA
+429 YKVELKGITA

-487 ATTYNWYVSDELGTN
+487 ATTYNWYVSDALGTN

-623 KAPRLNLD
+623 KAPRLNVD

-757 LQITSTVCLDSQ
+757 LQITSTVCLDNQ

-782 DSDSTLPTSKFLGA
+782 DSDSTLPTSKFLGT

-808 CATITHIARNQN
+808 CATITHIVRNQN

-997 LVVQGTYVYQIVIEL
+997 LVAQGTYVYQIVIEL

>member
-62 RKDPLFVSNEK
+62 RKDPLFVSNEN

-118 VFHIVNQNAAA
+118 VFHVVNQNAAA
-129 ISDQMI
+129 ITDQMI

-487 ATTYNWYVSDELGTN
+487 ATTYNWYVSDALGAN

-623 KAPRLNLD
+623 KAPRLNVD

-680 DSSAPDKLASI
+680 DSSASDKLASI

-757 LQITSTVCLDSQ
+757 LQITSTVCLDNQ

-782 DSDSTLPTSKFLGA
+782 DSDSTLPTSKFLGT

-877 KATTIVWTPSKGL
+877 KPTTIVWTPSKGL

-997 LVVQGTYVYQIVIEL
+997 LVAQGTYVYQIVIEL

>member
-1 MNLQSL
+1 M
-7 VTHFSI
+7 
-13 CGLFTLNCIENMKQR
+13 MRR
-28 LLLVGSFIFFTLAS
+28 LLLVCGFIVLALAS
-42 IGQPI
+42 MAQQV
-47 FEAPRCGADMFQQIL
+47 FDAPKCGADAYQQLL
-62 RKDPLFVSNEK
+62 RKDPMYVSREN
-73 VMNEKIRAWVLQA
+73 VLNEKIRAWVMQA
-86 SGQKTISI
+86 AGQRNIRISE
-94 SVNNVGNNNVV
+94 NNVGNNNVV
-105 VAPTSVPVVTVPV
+105 VAPMSVPVVTIPV

-129 ISDQMI
+129 ITDQMI

-146 AHLGVYG
+146 AHVGIYG

-193 LEAGKLGVL
+193 LEAGKLNAL
-202 SNWNPSKYANIWLVN
+202 STWDPSKYANIWLVN
-217 SIQGEIQPSVFE
+217 SIQGEIPPSIFE

-240 YASAGGG
+240 YAGPGSG

-270 TFQGTNCANN
+270 TFQGTNCVNN
-280 DCTTDGDLVCDTP
+280 DCTTDGDKVCDTP

-299 SSPCSSPENSCNTDT
+299 SSSCTSPENSCNTDT
-314 ISGPFTVDEP
+314 VSGPFTTDVP

-345 ANRMMAFLNVFNGG
+345 ADRMMAFLNVFSGG

-364 DGCSAPCADNV
+364 DGCSAPCPDNV
-375 AASFNFDAN
+375 VASFNFDGN
-384 PHPVAGSTVN
+384 PHPIVGSTVN
-394 FVNTSVGALTYEWYV
+394 FINTSIGALTYEWYL
-409 NGALVSTAN
+409 NGTLVGTTN
-418 NYSNTFTAIGT
+418 NYSNTFTATGT
-429 YKVELKGVTA
+429 YKVVLKALTA
-439 GASCFSTYTANV
+439 TASCYSTYTANV
-451 IVNCGVDAR
+451 FVNCGVDAR
-460 FSPDK
+460 FSPNK

-475 KDPVHFLNKSYG
+475 KDPVSFLNKSYG
-487 ATTYNWYVSDELGTN
+487 ATAYNWYVSDELGAN

-507 TSNDLLYDFLKPGS
+507 TSTDLLYDFLKPGS
-521 YTIRLVA
+521 YKIRLVA
-528 SAGACISNSPTY
+528 SAGTCISNSPIY
-540 TLQVNN
+540 TLQVDN

-557 VNCYKN
+557 VSCYKK

-591 YPSVPGP
+591 YPPVPGP

-605 VTDQMILG
+605 STDQIILG

-636 FDEENSVSELNEGNN
+636 FDEENSVAELNEANN

-656 DFRFRLFVIPSDTT
+656 DFKFKLLLFPKDTT
-670 VFVNTTLVIK
+670 VRVNTMLTIK
-680 DSSAPDKLASI
+680 DSTAPDKLASI

-711 VIDTTL
+711 VIDTSL
-717 VKANAISV
+717 VKATAISV

-731 TFATINVFPVDVSIN
+731 TFADIKVFPVDLSIN
-746 NLMVRCYKNDS
+746 NLNVRCYKSDS
-757 LQITSTVCLDSQ
+757 LQITSTVCLDNH
-769 YTSLYQPTQIRYF
+769 YTSLYKPTHIRYF
-782 DSDSTLPTSKFLGA
+782 DRDSTLPNSKFLGS
-796 GWILASTSFAGN
+796 GWIVSSQSFAGN
-808 CATITHIARNQN
+808 CATITHIVRNQD
-820 VTNVVAYV
+820 VTNVVAYL
-828 NSGLTPFENNT
+828 NSGLVPFETNT
-839 ANNKTSVSYVPFS
+839 ANNKVSVAYVPFS

-862 YRGDPTTLQPINSGD
+862 YRGEPTTLQPINSGE
-877 KATTIVWTPSKGL
+877 KATTIVWTPTQGL
-890 SCSNCLTPVL
+890 SCTGCLTPVL
-900 TTNTNTLLKIV
+900 TTNVNGLFKIV

-922 TLQVNAYHRS
+922 TLQVNAYYRS

-966 VFNRWGQKMFER
+966 VFNRWGQKMFEK

-983 NDISFGWNGYYNGQ
+983 NDINFGWNGYYNGQ
-997 LVVQGTYVYQIVIEL
+997 LVAQGTYVYQIVIEL
-1012 LTGELE
+1012 LSGELE
-1018 IHKGNISVI
+1018 IHKGNISVL

>member
-105 VAPTSVPVVTVPV
+105 VAPTSVPVVTVPL

-949 VFYVI
+949 VIYVI

-997 LVVQGTYVYQIVIEL
+997 LVAQGTYVYQIVIEL

>member
-47 FEAPRCGADMFQQIL
+47 FEAPRCGAEMFQQIL

-73 VMNEKIRAWVLQA
+73 IMNEKIRAWVLQA

-129 ISDQMI
+129 ITDQMI

-429 YKVELKGVTA
+429 YKVELKGITA

-487 ATTYNWYVSDELGTN
+487 ATTYNWYVSDALGAN

-757 LQITSTVCLDSQ
+757 LQITSTVCLDNQ

-808 CATITHIARNQN
+808 CATISHIVRNQN

-839 ANNKTSVSYVPFS
+839 ANNKISVSYVPFS

-997 LVVQGTYVYQIVIEL
+997 LVAQGTYVYQIVIEL